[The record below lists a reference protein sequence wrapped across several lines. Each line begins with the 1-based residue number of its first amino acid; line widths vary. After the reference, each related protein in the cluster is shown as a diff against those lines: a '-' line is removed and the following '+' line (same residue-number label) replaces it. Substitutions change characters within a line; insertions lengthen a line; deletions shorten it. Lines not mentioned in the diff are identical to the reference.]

1 MSIVDSAI
9 ARLLPP
15 LSALLQRPLSVV
27 LGHALESNASL
38 AVIVAAPGIGIRS
51 DDERPFTTMER
62 HLLDGICEI
71 IRTADN
77 RDGRV
82 QVLEDR
88 IISLQRDNLDLIVK
102 NKVLSEVSA
111 RDALTGLYNRPYVME
126 KIEIEM
132 NRALRHGSPVS
143 LLMLDIDYFKR
154 INDEYG
160 HPAGDEVLKGVGR
173 VLRESCRVYDVPGRY
188 GGEEFCIVLPETKL
202 GNTTTVAE
210 RIRSRLES
218 SPIDAGE
225 IAISVTASIGIAGM
239 DATAED
245 ALLSAAMLIDRAD
258 RALYTAK
265 HLGRNR
271 IEFWTSALSP
281 RAEFLSH

>member
-15 LSALLQRPLSVV
+15 LSALLQRPLLVV
-27 LGHALESNASL
+27 LGHALEKNDSP
-38 AVIVAAPGIGIRS
+38 AVIVAAPGIGVRS
-51 DDERPFTTMER
+51 DDNRAFSALERQ
-62 HLLDGICEI
+62 LLESIFEI
-71 IRTADN
+71 LRTADD

-82 QVLEDR
+82 HALEDR

-102 NKVLSEVSA
+102 NQVLSEVSA
-111 RDALTGLYNRPYVME
+111 RDSLTGLYNRPYVLE
-126 KIEIEM
+126 KIESEM

-160 HPAGDEVLKGVGR
+160 HPIGDEVLKGVGR

-210 RIRSRLES
+210 RIRARLAS
-218 SPIDAGE
+218 APIDAGDV
-225 IAISVTASIGIAGM
+225 AISVTASIGIAGI

-245 ALLSAAMLIDRAD
+245 AVLSAAMLIDRAD
-258 RALYTAK
+258 RALYSAK
-265 HLGRNR
+265 HQGRNR
-271 IEFWTSALSP
+271 IEFWTNTLSS
-281 RAEFLSH
+281 RGESLSH